1 MAVKLPDWIQ
11 EYTGQRKGALSLLE
25 AAPTSDTEVL
35 TAGLRCIVDAQEK
48 MTAAIEEGRRLVWVH
63 LLQTPEIFRAM
74 NIETFMADSYGPVM
88 AGARK
93 EGTAEFIDVAENA
106 GVPTDTCSLIKGEV
120 GGILAGQMPAP
131 SLYVTQSHPCDAMT
145 GGIQVVENLIG
156 VPTFFFDAPVW
167 NDDRATEYYAEQVK
181 EMVTFLEEHTGKRLD
196 HDRLR
201 EVVEESNRAMELRL
215 AVNELKRAVPCPL
228 SSLFSMLAYQ
238 VYAVSAGSPEATD
251 FFRLLLAHTEEQVKA
266 GRSATPVERI
276 RAVWGGPPLVYGGIG
291 GWMEQQCGAVIV
303 VTLMGYEGYHHIDT
317 STYDS
322 MMRGIARK
330 QLDQVMVREFHGP
343 FEYYLDDFLR
353 AYEEYKAD
361 CLILPGA
368 IRCKSLQATIG
379 ILRDVCRERGIPML
393 APEFDLF
400 DERVTSEEAIKA
412 QIEQFFATTVLQ
424 WLRMSTLKRTDPH
437 FCDGERK

>member
-1 MAVKLPDWIQ
+1 MVVEVPAWIQ
-11 EYTGQRKGALSLLE
+11 EYTGQRKGALGLLE
-25 AAPTSDTEVL
+25 AVPTGDTEVL
-35 TAGLRCIVDAQEK
+35 AAGLRCIVDAQEK

-63 LLQTPEIFRAM
+63 LLMTPEIFRAM
-74 NIETFMADSYGPVM
+74 DIETFTADGYSPVM

-106 GVPTDTCSLIKGEV
+106 GIPTDTCSLIKGEV

-156 VPTFFFDAPVW
+156 VPAFFFDAPVW
-167 NDDRATEYYAEQVK
+167 HDDRAIDYYAEQVK
-181 EMVTFLEEHTGKRLD
+181 EMVAFLEEHTGKRLD

-201 EVVEESNRAMELRL
+201 EVIDEANRAMELRL

-228 SSLFSMLAYQ
+228 SNLYSMLAYQ
-238 VYAVSAGSPEATD
+238 VYLSAAGSPEATE
-251 FFRLLLAHTEEQVKA
+251 FFRVLLAYAEKRVKA
-266 GRSATPVERI
+266 GIGAIPDERI
-276 RAVWGGPPLVYGGIG
+276 RLIWGGPPLFYGGIN
-291 GWMEQQCGAVIV
+291 GWMEQECGAVTV
-303 VTLMGYEGYHHIDT
+303 STLMGYEGYHHIDT
-317 STYDS
+317 ATYDS
-322 MMRGIARK
+322 MMQGLARK
-330 QLDQVMVREFHGP
+330 QLDQIMVREFHGP

-361 CLILPGA
+361 CLILPGN

-379 ILRDVCRERGIPML
+379 ILRDVCREKEIPL
-393 APEFDLF
+393 LVPEFDWF

-424 WLRMSTLKRTDPH
+424 
-437 FCDGERK
+437 